1 VLPLFHIFGLTFIML
16 LAIANGEHEDRTEV
30 GVSQH
35 RPFGLAGSAS
45 SVLENCD
52 LILKVAARVAL
63 KPAVIVDK
71 RGKFNLTTGTS
82 DAICRWSKRRARQA
96 MAKSPRCYTTISVSN
111 LAVPLS
117 AAICG

>member
-1 VLPLFHIFGLTFIML
+1 MVRDV
-16 LAIANGEHEDRTEV
+16 EDRTEV

-35 RPFGLAGSAS
+35 CPFGLAGSAS

-71 RGKFNLTTGTS
+71 RGKFNLTTGSS
-82 DAICRWSKRRARQA
+82 DAICRWSKGARDRRWQKVLDATQQ
-96 MAKSPRCYTTISVSN
+96 
-111 LAVPLS
+111 S
-117 AAICG
+117 AFRI